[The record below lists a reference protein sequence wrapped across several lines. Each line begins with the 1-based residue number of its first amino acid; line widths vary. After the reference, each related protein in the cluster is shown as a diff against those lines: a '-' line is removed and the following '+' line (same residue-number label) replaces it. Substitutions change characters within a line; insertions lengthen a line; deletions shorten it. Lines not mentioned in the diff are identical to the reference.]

1 MKFPKFVG
9 AVMITAAV
17 TVGVA
22 ACGSN
27 DSSDDIP
34 TVAPSTTSAASTS
47 ASGDAVTN
55 PTQPPPVA
63 TLNQMLQT
71 ALDPNVPNAQKT
83 LLVQNSEKDPA
94 VFDKLVQLRKD
105 NPGAGYQIRGP
116 VTADGPNRA
125 SVRVQVKLP
134 DQQPQDIDAQ
144 IVYDNGRWKLA
155 SSFICPLIT
164 NNGVTSPMCPSA
176 TPSHRTS
183 ARPPS

>member
-17 TVGVA
+17 TVSVA
-22 ACGSN
+22 ACSS

-34 TVAPSTTSAASTS
+34 TVAQTTTSSAASTAGGGTNVTD
-47 ASGDAVTN
+47 ASN
-55 PTQPPPVA
+55 PPSVA

-83 LLVQNSEKDPA
+83 QLVQNSQKDPA
-94 VFDKLVQLRKD
+94 IFGKLVQLKTD
-105 NPGAGYQIRGP
+105 NPGATYQIRGP
-116 VTADGPNRA
+116 VTTDGPNRA

-144 IVYDNGRWKLA
+144 IVYDGGRWKLA
-155 SSFICPLIT
+155 SSFVCPLIT
-164 NNGVTSPMCPSA
+164 TNGVTTPMCPTSSS
-176 TPSHRTS
+176 TRPSS
-183 ARPPS
+183 